1 MAYETL
7 TDLGVQPLN
16 SRWCSAAPLP
26 LSFSN
31 EVLELLRQF
40 GLDERAIEAEAIK
53 SSSADLIATDKM
65 LTLLLEAT
73 RRQAL
78 RSIAQYRDELAE
90 RLEHRSDLILDQ
102 ENLVQLERRS

>member
-1 MAYETL
+1 MAYEKL

-53 SSSADLIATDKM
+53 SSSVDLIATDKM
-65 LTLLLEAT
+65 LTLLEAT

>member
-1 MAYETL
+1 V
-7 TDLGVQPLN
+7 LG
-16 SRWCSAAPLP
+16 CAIAAVVFERGP
-26 LSFSN
+26 
-31 EVLELLRQF
+31 ELLRQF

-65 LTLLLEAT
+65 LTLLEAT

-90 RLEHRSDLILDQ
+90 RLERRSDLILDQ